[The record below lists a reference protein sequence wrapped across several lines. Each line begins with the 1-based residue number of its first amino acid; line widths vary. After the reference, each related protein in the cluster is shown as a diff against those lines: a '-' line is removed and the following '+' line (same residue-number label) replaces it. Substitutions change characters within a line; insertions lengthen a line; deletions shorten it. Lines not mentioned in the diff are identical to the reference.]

1 VVQVLLYGYRDF
13 LRWHSVFAVF
23 VARTSLRQGVSDDRG
38 SILPDSRD
46 EADTM
51 ARILIADDYDAARR
65 AIRRL
70 VGEHPGWEVCG
81 EAVDG
86 LGAVRKTAQLKP
98 DLVILDLEMG
108 MIDGLTAAREISA
121 AMPCLPIVLC
131 TVFATDTLERESQ
144 ESGVRAVVN
153 KSEAGTKLVSVME
166 DLLNR
171 REFQSIC

>member
-1 VVQVLLYGYRDF
+1 
-13 LRWHSVFAVF
+13 
-23 VARTSLRQGVSDDRG
+23 
-38 SILPDSRD
+38 
-46 EADTM
+46 M

-86 LGAVRKTAQLKP
+86 LGAVRKTTELKP

-121 AMPCLPIVLC
+121 TTPSLPIVLC
-131 TVFATDTLERESQ
+131 TVFATDELERESQ

-166 DLLNR
+166 DLLR
-171 REFQSIC
+171 REFQGISGA